1 MLRDEI
7 LKSLKKENV
16 RYLRLWFTDI
26 MGTNKNVE
34 VPASQFEKALDGQI
48 MFDGSSIEGFSRI
61 EESDMLLVPDYD
73 TFVVFPFEEDFG
85 KTARVIC
92 DVKNPDGGD
101 FAGCPRTILKKQCE
115 RAAKDGYTMMAGPE
129 AEFFLFE
136 KNSGQ
141 ISLTSTHDS
150 GGYFDLTPIDKGEIA
165 RRAMVEVLEN
175 IGFQVE
181 AAHHEVA
188 PGQHEIDF
196 KYADALKTADNIATF
211 RFVVRKVALDFN
223 LHATFMP
230 KPIFGINGSGMHM
243 NQSLFKGKKNAFYD
257 ENAKWQ
263 LSREAL
269 NYIAGLIEHI
279 QGFTAITNPLINSYK
294 RLVPGYEAPTH
305 IAWSERNRSPLIRV
319 PARRGN
325 STRAELR
332 SPDPSANPYLS
343 LSVMLASGLEGIAK
357 DLTPPEPI
365 SENIYHMSRGEREER
380 GILSLPG
387 DMLGAIEMMEKDA
400 FIGEVLGPHITRQF
414 LKAKRAEWKKYIANV
429 HQWEIDHY
437 LKTY

>member
-1 MLRDEI
+1 MQRDEI
-7 LKSLKKENV
+7 LKKLKKDDV

-34 VPASQFEKALDGQI
+34 VPSSQFEKALDGQI

-61 EESDMLLVPDYD
+61 EESDMLLVPDYE

-85 KTARVIC
+85 KTARIIC
-92 DVKNPDGGD
+92 DVKNPDGSD
-101 FAGCPRTILKKQCE
+101 FVGCPRTVLKKQCE
-115 RAAKDGYTMMAGPE
+115 LAAQKGYTMMAGPE

-150 GGYFDLTPIDKGEIA
+150 GGYFDLTPIDRGEIA
-165 RRAMVEVLEN
+165 RRAMVDVLEN
-175 IGFQVE
+175 LGFQVE

-230 KPIFGINGSGMHM
+230 KPIFGINGSGMHT
-243 NQSLFKGKKNAFYD
+243 NQSLFKDGKNAFYD
-257 ENAKWQ
+257 PDGKWR

-269 NYIAGLIEHI
+269 SYIAGLIEHI

-332 SPDPSANPYLS
+332 SPDPAANPYLS
-343 LSVMLASGLEGIAK
+343 LSVMLASGLEGIERN
-357 DLTPPEPI
+357 LVPPEPI
-365 SENIYHMSRGEREER
+365 TENIYHMSRAEREER

-387 DMLGAIEMMEKDA
+387 DMLEAIEMMEKDT

-414 LKAKRAEWKKYIANV
+414 CKAKRAEWKNYIANV
-429 HQWEIDHY
+429 HQWEIDRY